1 MKKLDSPAKK
11 LAFLGLLTALA
22 VVMGYVEYL
31 IPLPLPVPGIKLGLC
46 NIVIVFVLWRFG
58 FVHALAVSGIR
69 VVITGM
75 LFGSPVSMI
84 YGLCG
89 TVFSLAGMAL
99 LKKTR
104 CFSVT
109 GISAAGGALHCTGQ
123 IAAAV
128 ILTGS
133 TGILRY
139 LPVLLISGEFTG
151 GVIGLVDT
159 LILKR
164 LFKAAANGS

>member
-1 MKKLDSPAKK
+1 MKMTDTPAKK

-46 NIVIVFVLWRFG
+46 NIIIVFVLWRFG
-58 FVHALAVSGIR
+58 FLHALAVSCVR
-69 VVITGM
+69 VVIIGL

-84 YGLCG
+84 YGLSGACL
-89 TVFSLAGMAL
+89 SLAGMAL
-99 LKKTR
+99 LKKAG

-109 GISAAGGALHCTGQ
+109 GVSAAGGALHCTGQ
-123 IAAAV
+123 IAVAV
-128 ILTGS
+128 LLTGS
-133 TGILRY
+133 SGIVRY
-139 LPVLLISGEFTG
+139 LPVLLVSGEFTG
-151 GVIGLVDT
+151 AVIGLVDA

-164 LFKAAANGS
+164 LAKQQ